1 MEPFPLH
8 YSRHLRA
15 EEPTDPVLRRV
26 LEEIHNLGDKIDGR
40 CGGLEQ
46 RVTEAKQCFKERLIT
61 LEMARTESKVTR
73 VELEKRL
80 DGLRLE
86 VGQTNRLLERENLEN
101 IRDMADIFLSVDSR
115 AVPPPLQGTYSDGGR
130 GHHSDAHG

>member
-8 YSRHLRA
+8 YSRHPRA

-26 LEEIHNLGDKIDGR
+26 LEEIHNLGDKIDGH

-46 RVTEAKQCFKERLIT
+46 RVTEAKQCFEERLIT
-61 LEMARTESKVTR
+61 LEMAHTKSKATR

-86 VGQTNRLLERENLEN
+86 VGQANRLLERENLEN
-101 IRDMADIFLSVDSR
+101 IRDMADIFPSVDSR
-115 AVPPPLQGTYSDGGR
+115 AGPPPSGYVF
-130 GHHSDAHG
+130 